1 MRPRSRRPARIAL
14 REAGNRAYALSALEA
29 AATFHARALE
39 LWPEDDPDYPRLLL
53 ERGRALAWLRA
64 EGIPE
69 LQEAADRF
77 RAAGEVEAAAEAEA
91 NLGDVYRFSGQQQT
105 SLAHH
110 ERAIALIADLP
121 ETRVTAWIRALAWR
135 AALLAGQRVPLEE
148 SMRILALAEE
158 LGTAEEVLMA
168 RITFGLA
175 QGAHGDPYAEIETLE
190 RALELARQRELPS
203 RRSCLCKPRHR
214 FSAPSA
220 TRPRRADPREGVE
233 LARRLGS
240 RLEYSLVAECALDD
254 FIAGDWD
261 AASDRAT
268 SYLEHR
274 GAGQFMDSVAYQV
287 LASGRHGTGRWS
299 YRRSAC
305 SGHDRLRP

>member
-1 MRPRSRRPARIAL
+1 MTPTIRACCWSGGERS
-14 REAGNRAYALSALEA
+14 S
-29 AATFHARALE
+29 
-39 LWPEDDPDYPRLLL
+39 
-53 ERGRALAWLRA
+53 WLRA
-64 EGIPE
+64 EGVPE

-77 RAAGEVEAAAEAEA
+77 RAAGQVEAAAEAEA
-91 NLGDVYRFSGQQQT
+91 NLGDVYRFGGRQQT

-135 AALLAGQRVPLEE
+135 ASLLAGQRVSLEE

-190 RALELARQRELPS
+190 RALELARQRELAS
-203 RRSCLCKPRHR
+203 RRSCLCKPRQR
-214 FSAPSA
+214 FSANVGELG
-220 TRPRRADPREGVE
+220 RAGRIHREGVE

-240 RLEYSLVAECALDD
+240 RLEYSLVVECALDD
-254 FIAGDWD
+254 FIAVTGM
-261 AASDRAT
+261 RPAT
-268 SYLEHR
+268 GRPRTSSTV
-274 GAGQFMDSVAYQV
+274 GAGQFLDAVAYQV
-287 LASGRHGTGRWS
+287 LASRRHGTGRWS
-299 YRRSAC
+299 YRRSVMQ
-305 SGHDRLRP
+305 RP